1 MKDEVWF
8 SPLAALHS
16 GGSASPQ
23 TTRGLLRTGA
33 KQVFFL
39 GTQETA
45 FSHGTFL
52 DCGFVLDNL
61 MLGLTSL
68 GFGSC
73 PQFSVMVYPDLLKKH
88 IPGSD
93 DTLFIAGLPFGRP
106 KGGSHINSFQPQRLP
121 VENWF
126 KVVG

>member
-1 MKDEVWF
+1 
-8 SPLAALHS
+8 
-16 GGSASPQ
+16 
-23 TTRGLLRTGA
+23 
-33 KQVFFL
+33 
-39 GTQETA
+39 
-45 FSHGTFL
+45 
-52 DCGFVLDNL
+52 